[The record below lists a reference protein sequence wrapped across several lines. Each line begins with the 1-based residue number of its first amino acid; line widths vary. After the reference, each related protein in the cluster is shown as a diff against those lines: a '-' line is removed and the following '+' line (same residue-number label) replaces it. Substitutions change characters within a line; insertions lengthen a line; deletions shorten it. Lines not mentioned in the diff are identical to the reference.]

1 MKLYFHGVDSIG
13 MAFAIR
19 LLFFFRGLF
28 AFALELSRLRSLV
41 RLPKIDIAAR
51 IKSRSVRSRLLPSLF
66 LSASIFANCSLINLT
81 CQTHVDDVGRRWIGF
96 RVMPAATATKD
107 QREIVRLL
115 YLQHGHKKA
124 SELSGF
130 EYDTVRQWAH
140 RGNWTSDVSQSVT
153 KATVD
158 RVQDVLQQR
167 KHESRTLL
175 SEYQVKALHEATA
188 HDKPLSIT
196 RQVNDLASIHS
207 KVWPEDQTKEAN
219 FSLNVLNLNMFSDTD
234 GPTLDE

>member
-1 MKLYFHGVDSIG
+1 M
-13 MAFAIR
+13 R
-19 LLFFFRGLF
+19 FRY
-28 AFALELSRLRSLV
+28 E
-41 RLPKIDIAAR
+41 
-51 IKSRSVRSRLLPSLF
+51 
-66 LSASIFANCSLINLT
+66 
-81 CQTHVDDVGRRWIGF
+81 CQISCTSNGDDVERVWIGNGL
-96 RVMPAATATKD
+96 MPAATATKD

-140 RGNWTSDVSQSVT
+140 RGNWTSDLSQSVT

-158 RVQDVLQQR
+158 NVAATLAAR
-167 KHESRTLL
+167 KQESRAKL
-175 SEYQVKALHEATA
+175 SEYQVRAATEAAA
-188 HDKPLSIT
+188 HREPLKIT
-196 RQVNDLASIHS
+196 RQVNDLASIHA
-207 KVWPEDQTKEAN
+207 KVWPEEQGNIAQ